1 MDFCKTKKSP
11 ARLWMLVVGV
21 LLLGGGG
28 AALLSSCDEMRALM
42 GESDENPGD
51 PSGGNEDKD
60 SSTPKLTTLPQVE
73 AALAA
78 KAPVKLVIGAGHTFT
93 WKELLDAIQAKAKTV
108 ALDISATTLAVDDGV
123 FDPRYSGG
131 TTPFGESF
139 ITKLTLPN
147 AAEAIAGGESSNG
160 IFANFTGLVEVSADK
175 VATINS
181 SAFRSTGKLEKAY
194 FRAVESIGMQ
204 AFQDCP
210 ALADLYL
217 PVNPPE
223 LSVSG
228 EQTSSLF
235 QNDSTTDGT
244 LTIHVPVISK
254 YSVWESAKESVY
266 GSDNKQIVFVE
277 N

>member
-11 ARLWMLVVGV
+11 ARLWTLVVGA

-42 GESDENPGD
+42 GESDEK
-51 PSGGNEDKD
+51 PSTDSNSQQSKPTTITQVNDALKAGGE
-60 SSTPKLTTLPQVE
+60 
-73 AALAA
+73 
-78 KAPVKLVIGAGHTFT
+78 PVKLVIGAGPTFT
-93 WKELLDAIQAKAKTV
+93 WEELLDAIKAKAKTV

-131 TTPFGESF
+131 TTPLGESF

-147 AAEAIAGGESSNG
+147 EATEIAGGTSDNRT
-160 IFANFTGLVEVSADK
+160 FAGFTGLVEVSADK

-181 SAFRSTGKLEKAY
+181 SAFRGTGKLEKAY

-210 ALADLYL
+210 ALAHLYL
-217 PVNPPE
+217 PEESPE
-223 LSVSG
+223 LIGV
-228 EQTSSLF
+228 
-235 QNDSTTDGT
+235 
-244 LTIHVPVISK
+244 
-254 YSVWESAKESVY
+254 
-266 GSDNKQIVFVE
+266 
-277 N
+277 